1 MAGRIFINYRREDSR
16 ADARSVYQRLERV
29 FGKNRLFMDVDTIQK
44 GRDFTKVLDEH
55 LAQSDVMLAVIGNRW
70 LTAQDEQGARRLDDP
85 ADFVRVEIARALDRD
100 IAVIPVLVDGA
111 KLPKASD
118 LPDELK
124 PLSRRQASIVTH
136 ENFGS
141 DVEGLARDL
150 KAMQRPGVRHR
161 WLGGAIAAAL
171 LLAIAGYGASVWIE
185 AAREATRQAV
195 LDEQR
200 KAAEAEAARQAA
212 AQQKAAEEAAA
223 RQAAEAE
230 AARLAALQ
238 KAAEEEAARQA
249 AAQKAAEEA
258 AKQAAPQTS
267 ADVDAQDADR
277 LKAAQDLV
285 SAWTAAPAAVRDDVP
300 EIIVGKGEQQRFD
313 VKTGQTAE
321 LTSSRIPIV
330 VSQSDGL
337 RERAWITIAGGET
350 SLRLG
355 QQIGLG
361 AHGGGN
367 CKLTLFK
374 VTDGEATFDMGC

>member
-1 MAGRIFINYRREDSR
+1 MRRP
-16 ADARSVYQRLERV
+16 AAARS
-29 FGKNRLFMDVDTIQK
+29 
-44 GRDFTKVLDEH
+44 
-55 LAQSDVMLAVIGNRW
+55 
-70 LTAQDEQGARRLDDP
+70 
-85 ADFVRVEIARALDRD
+85 
-100 IAVIPVLVDGA
+100 
-111 KLPKASD
+111 
-118 LPDELK
+118 
-124 PLSRRQASIVTH
+124 
-136 ENFGS
+136 
-141 DVEGLARDL
+141 
-150 KAMQRPGVRHR
+150 R
-161 WLGGAIAAAL
+161 WLGGSIAAAL
-171 LLAIAGYGASVWIE
+171 VLAVAGYGASLWIE
-185 AAREATRQAV
+185 TERATTRQAV

-200 KAAEAEAARQAA
+200 KAAEEEAARQAA

-223 RQAAEAE
+223 RQAADAE

-249 AAQKAAEEA
+249 AAQRAAEEA

-350 SLRLG
+350 SLRPG